1 MMIKNILLCCIFL
14 SVCSASAQILNRV
27 EVTGKVIVNSE
38 DLEGITVYNTGS
50 KEGVTT
56 NEEGFFTIAVTIK
69 DVLEFRALQ
78 FQEFRVTIDERI
90 IESRQLSV
98 FLIEKVNTLDEVV
111 LLPYGLSGNLNVD
124 VNSIKTFN
132 PDMNAIYFGIKHSD
146 EYEFPA
152 DYKTEVENI
161 AMYSYGQTLKDGL
174 NVANLMGIM
183 IKPLF
188 KKKDVLEKTTNVPVS
203 KIKTYYSNKFLI
215 DNYNIPEDKV
225 EEFVYWV
232 ETHGLT
238 LELLETGRELEFM
251 EFLGEKSDEYLK
263 EIGVKN

>member
-1 MMIKNILLCCIFL
+1 MIKKFLLGCFLL
-14 SVCSASAQILNRV
+14 SVISVNSQVLNRV
-27 EVTGKVIVNSE
+27 EITGKVIVNSD

-56 NEEGFFTIAVTIK
+56 NAEGIFTIAVTLK

-90 IESRQLSV
+90 LESRQVSV
-98 FLIEKVNTLDEVV
+98 FLIEKVNALDEVV

-152 DYKTEVENI
+152 DYKTEVENM
-161 AMYSYGQTLKDGL
+161 AMYPHGETLRHGL
-174 NVANLMGIM
+174 NVANIMGLM

-188 KKKDVLEKTTNVPVS
+188 KESGKKDKIPNVEVS
-203 KIKTYYSNKFLI
+203 KIKSYYSNKFLI
-215 DNYNIPEDKV
+215 DNYNIPEDKI

-238 LELLETGRELEFM
+238 FELLEAGRELEFM

>member
-1 MMIKNILLCCIFL
+1 MITRILLCFFFL
-14 SVCSASAQILNRV
+14 ISISASSQILNRV

-56 NEEGFFTIAVTIK
+56 NAEGFFTIAVTLK

-90 IESRQLSV
+90 LESRQLSV
-98 FLIEKVNTLDEVV
+98 FLIEKVNALDEVV

-152 DYKTEVENI
+152 DYKTEVENM
-161 AMYSYGQTLKDGL
+161 AMYPHGETLQHGL

-188 KKKDVLEKTTNVPVS
+188 RKSSIEEKTTNIPVS
-203 KIKTYYSNKFLI
+203 KIKTYYSNKFLV

-225 EEFVYWV
+225 EDFVYWV

-238 LELLETGRELEFM
+238 FELLESGRELEFM
-251 EFLGEKSDEYLK
+251 EFLGVKSDEYLK

>member
-1 MMIKNILLCCIFL
+1 MIQRILLCCFL
-14 SVCSASAQILNRV
+14 LSALSATSQILNRV
-27 EVTGKVIVNSE
+27 EVTGKVIVNSD
-38 DLEGITVYNTGS
+38 DLEGITVFNSGS

-56 NEEGFFTIAVTIK
+56 NAEGFFTIAVTLK

-90 IESRQLSV
+90 LESRQLSV
-98 FLIEKVNTLDEVV
+98 FLIEKVNALDEVV

-124 VNSIKTFN
+124 VTSVKTFN

-152 DYKTEVENI
+152 DYKSQVENT
-161 AMYSYGQTLKDGL
+161 AMFPHGETLQYGL
-174 NVANLMGIM
+174 NVANIMGLM

-188 KKKDVLEKTTNVPVS
+188 KGSGKKDRTTNVPVS
-203 KIKTYYSNKFLI
+203 KIKNYYSNKFLI

-238 LELLETGRELEFM
+238 FELLEEGRELEFM
-251 EFLGEKSDEYLK
+251 EFLGVKSDEYLK